1 MKNNLSL
8 LMLTGLIIIS
18 VDSVR
23 NLPSLAV
30 FGEYLPLFFIIGVV
44 FFLIPVAF
52 ISAEL
57 SANFV
62 DEHQNGIFQWCSKG
76 ISDNAGMFAIWAQWS
91 SNVIWFPAS
100 LLFMSST
107 ICSIF
112 GFASPLAIASIMVT
126 LYLLIM
132 AINHF
137 GVKES
142 AIVSFICMILGV
154 VIPVLVL
161 FIFLGFWLVK
171 GYPLELKVSQI
182 SFNLSAL
189 KDISALTVVIISFL
203 GIELCSVYVPML
215 KDPQKT
221 FTRAIFLAVIFI
233 VLMMFLGALTIAFLI
248 PAGSISLY
256 NGLFETFKIGFERLG
271 LPAAMPLISIGLV
284 LGAFGSAISWA
295 LSPAVSLRQA
305 AERGYLPKR
314 FSTNNNYGVPSNI
327 LYIQGLIVIGLSL
340 TITMVDNMNSFY
352 WVLISLNTEVYLTMY
367 ILMFLAALRLRR
379 TSKKTIIHNEL
390 VFYSLCIMGILGIL
404 VAMIAGFV
412 MPKNLVSI
420 DSLTYAGLY
429 LCGFLF
435 VCSLF
440 MLFVYWRNKHL
451 RDPL

>member
-1 MKNNLSL
+1 
-8 LMLTGLIIIS
+8 
-18 VDSVR
+18 
-23 NLPSLAV
+23 
-30 FGEYLPLFFIIGVV
+30 
-44 FFLIPVAF
+44 
-52 ISAEL
+52 
-57 SANFV
+57 
-62 DEHQNGIFQWCSKG
+62 
-76 ISDNAGMFAIWAQWS
+76 
-91 SNVIWFPAS
+91 
-100 LLFMSST
+100 
-107 ICSIF
+107 
-112 GFASPLAIASIMVT
+112 
-126 LYLLIM
+126 
-132 AINHF
+132 
-137 GVKES
+137 
-142 AIVSFICMILGV
+142 
-154 VIPVLVL
+154 
-161 FIFLGFWLVK
+161 
-171 GYPLELKVSQI
+171 
-182 SFNLSAL
+182 
-189 KDISALTVVIISFL
+189 
-203 GIELCSVYVPML
+203 ML

-248 PAGSISLY
+248 LVGSISLY

-295 LSPAVSLRQA
+295 LSPAVVSLRQA

-340 TITMVDNMNSFY
+340 MITMVDNMNSFY

-379 TSKKTIIHNEL
+379 TSKKTIINNEL

-412 MPKNLVSI
+412 MPKNLISI
-420 DSLTYAGLY
+420 DSLAYAGLY

-440 MLFVYWRNKHL
+440 TLFVYWRNKNL
-451 RDPL
+451 RDQL